1 MARQLRI
8 TEEQARMLRAE
19 GITLNADV
27 AATNGNVDQAVRN
40 TRQQAKDSGVDLKDV
55 TIQVP
60 GSDTNESK
68 SNIIPVKKLRENR
81 LNALRQHAQ
90 KFTVKDFMAS
100 L

>member
-60 GSDTNESK
+60 GSDTNESQ
-68 SNIIPVKKLRENR
+68 SGIIPMKKVCEARFDAFR
-81 LNALRQHAQ
+81 RHAQ
-90 KFTVKDFMAS
+90 KYTVRDFMAS

>member
-40 TRQQAKDSGVDLKDV
+40 TRQQAKDSGVD
-55 TIQVP
+55 
-60 GSDTNESK
+60 
-68 SNIIPVKKLRENR
+68 PVSYTHLTLPTTSR
-81 LNALRQHAQ
+81 
-90 KFTVKDFMAS
+90 V
-100 L
+100 